1 MHLYVAIFLV
11 LNSWLLTKYLHTI
24 KIYGK
29 YLQIKTVI
37 YDYSQLILS
46 QTQNKGKKRESKC
59 ESCDITFTDRNE
71 FAQHFEDVH
80 EGKKPFKCTLCDKT
94 FLEKLGMK
102 KHVET
107 VHEGIKLY
115 QCHVCDKS
123 FGWHGMLKRHIS
135 AVHNKAKPFQCSQC
149 ETRFT
154 ENT

>member
-1 MHLYVAIFLV
+1 MAFFFSIKFLAFD
-11 LNSWLLTKYLHTI
+11 
-24 KIYGK
+24 KIPAYH
-29 YLQIKTVI
+29 QNPWEISANQNCF
-37 YDYSQLILS
+37 YDYLQLILL

-154 ENT
+154 ENTR